1 MIMRPEDVRIDH
13 KIIYKIVEPGSR
25 VLDLGCGTGEL
36 IHLLARYKNVTVQG
50 VELDD
55 EAVYHCVKK
64 GLSVFQTDIERGLVE
79 YPDDSFDYV
88 FLNQSMQEVKKVDLV
103 IREALRVGSRVIT
116 GFPNFAQLSA
126 RLSLFFRGR
135 APVTRALPGRWYDTP
150 NVRFFSI
157 DDFLAYTRERNIRVV
172 EKHYLGEKKEIFF
185 MPNLFAQNAIFVLS
199 RPLDRAA
206 YGRTGRPDKEMP
218 CQSK

>member
-1 MIMRPEDVRIDH
+1 MKPDDVRIDH
-13 KIIYKIVEPGSR
+13 RIIYKIVEPGSR
-25 VLDLGCGTGEL
+25 VLDLGCGMGEL
-36 IHLLARYKNVTVQG
+36 IYLLARYKNATVQG

-64 GLSVFQTDIERGLVE
+64 GLSVFQTDIESGLVE

-88 FLNQSMQEVKKVDLV
+88 FLNQSMQEVRKVDLV
-103 IREALRVGSRVIT
+103 IREALRVGRRVVV
-116 GFPNFAQLSA
+116 GFPNFSHLTA
-126 RLSLFFRGR
+126 RCSLFFRGR

-157 DDFLAYTRERNIRVV
+157 NDFMAYVREKKFRVI

-185 MPNLFAQNAIFVLS
+185 MPNLLAQNAVFVLERS
-199 RPLDRAA
+199 VGNQEA
-206 YGRTGRPDKEMP
+206 GHQPDQETPWQPK
-218 CQSK
+218 

>member
-1 MIMRPEDVRIDH
+1 MVIMKPEAVRLDH

-36 IHLLARYKNVTVQG
+36 IYLLVRYKNATVQG

-88 FLNQSMQEVKKVDLV
+88 LLNQSMQEVRKVDLV
-103 IREALRVGSRVIT
+103 IWEALRVGKKVVV
-116 GFPNFAQLSA
+116 GFPNFSHLSA
-126 RLSLFFRGR
+126 RCNLFFRGR

-157 DDFLAYTRERNIRVV
+157 EDFLAYTREKNIAVIER
-172 EKHYLGEKKEIFF
+172 HYLGEKKEIFF
-185 MPNLFAQNAIFVLS
+185 MPNLFAQNALFVLS
-199 RPLDRAA
+199 RPVDNQGACDSDQK
-206 YGRTGRPDKEMP
+206 RPWQPK
-218 CQSK
+218 